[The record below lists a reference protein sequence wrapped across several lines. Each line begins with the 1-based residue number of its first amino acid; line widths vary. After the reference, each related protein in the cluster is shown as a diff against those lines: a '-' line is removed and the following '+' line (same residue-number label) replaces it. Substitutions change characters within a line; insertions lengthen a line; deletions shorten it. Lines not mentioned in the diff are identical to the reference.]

1 MEAEIPM
8 KNPEIRKFIAVS
20 LACSALLLAGCH
32 HEESSSAEPTWDAL
46 SSDRQEEVVGYLKAG
61 LVTQFGYANA
71 GWDFA
76 PHQKASSDIHD
87 FHADLT
93 VMPSTSS
100 SSSSSSQRLDS
111 GDYYIN
117 VDADS
122 AALTFN
128 GLDDEFN
135 GQNFTS
141 SRLYSGLTAKVGAPG
156 DKEYPLSTDD
166 DPELYMK
173 DRTEYANLSHAKQIK
188 TELGIIIQESSGD
201 KDYVF
206 PTRSKRELSD
216 TEKNE
221 MAKYFPMTDPD
232 RLGTIPG
239 DTVDFVTEVATGSP
253 TAFAM
258 YKYSASETYK
268 ITITPTINQTVHYLK
283 AVLKNYGNLSVDVV
297 NYFAALTQWECQIS
311 YLFTPTVFET
321 VSVDLLSEA
330 DVNKTQKLSA
340 LSLAEYLKII
350 GSDVDLP
357 DVRLT
362 GLSFYGDLTA
372 RAQEKCVVSFPS
384 DLPSAYE
391 AIPEPKTASS
401 SASV

>member
-1 MEAEIPM
+1 M
-8 KNPEIRKFIAVS
+8 KNSRILKIVV
-20 LACSALLLAGCH
+20 LALATSGLLLTGCH
-32 HEESSSAEPTWDAL
+32 HEETSSVEPTWNL
-46 SSDRQEEVVGYLKAG
+46 LKSERQEEVVGYLKVG
-61 LVTQFGYANA
+61 LTTQFGYANA
-71 GWDFA
+71 GWDYA
-76 PHQKASSDIHD
+76 PHKKASNEIHD

-100 SSSSSSQRLDS
+100 SSSSQSLES
-111 GDYYIN
+111 GAYYIN
-117 VDADS
+117 VDAD
-122 AALTFN
+122 AAAYTFN

-141 SRLYSGLTAKVGAPG
+141 SRLYSGLTAKIGAPG
-156 DKEYPLSTDD
+156 DKEYPFSTDD
-166 DPELYMK
+166 NPELYMK

-221 MAKYFPMTDPD
+221 MGKYFPLTASDE
-232 RLGTIPG
+232 LGAIPG
-239 DTVDFVTEVATGSP
+239 NTVDFVNEVATSSP

-283 AVLKNYGNLSVDVV
+283 AVLKNYGDLSVDVV
-297 NYFAALTQWECQIS
+297 NYFAALTRYECTIS
-311 YLFTPTVFET
+311 YLFTPTVFNT

-340 LSLAEYLKII
+340 LSLADYLKII
-350 GSDVDLP
+350 GKDADLP

-372 RAQEKCVVSFPS
+372 RDQTKCLVSFPS
-384 DLPSAYE
+384 DLPAAYE
-391 AIPEPKTASS
+391 AIPEPKTSS
-401 SASV
+401 SSSL